1 MANTTTAQVVFK
13 GNTADLQK
21 KLKAAEKDM
30 KGFKDMGTK
39 AVKEVASLGAGFL
52 TVRAAVNGLKSAV
65 DLIANFEKANSELA
79 SVLGTTL
86 NGVKELSDAAQVLGR
101 STKFTAAEV
110 TSLQTALARLGF
122 SSGQIQDMEEPVLKF
137 AAAVGTDLSSAADFA
152 GAALRS
158 FGLQSKDTKE
168 LLDMMAAS
176 TTKSALDFSK
186 LQTSISTVGPV
197 AKAFGLSASETVAF
211 LGSLANAGFDAST
224 AATALRNILLNLA
237 DSNGN
242 LAKGLGYT
250 ATTMPEI
257 IAALRDLNARGV
269 DLNETL
275 GMTDKRSVAA
285 FNAFLAGVDTLD
297 ALNNELKDVDG
308 SLDQMYDT
316 MTDNVTGSVNKLN
329 SAWQGLVLQLSGSA
343 GIIKN
348 TIDLL
353 TKFVEAA
360 NRAFFKQARVDA
372 AADFFSKG
380 LEEAMQNGGVEAAEA
395 WYNSMMDTIDKK
407 FRQSIDAD
415 PRKYRANMEGI
426 QKAWAAFGAKYFV
439 NGPEAPANLNSG
451 DSGNVTIPKIDPG
464 GSNTQAT
471 KNLTQAIAELRVEMA
486 GAQAIAAAFGTE
498 LDGED
503 AMLRTMKSGIESLAK
518 TYGIEEEAIKQLIEE
533 YKNLKAERRESSIIA
548 APLEQLTG
556 PTATG
561 HSMAGLMG
569 FMAPELTS
577 EQKQYYEF
585 LQGMVD
591 ASERANEAIS
601 AAIVD
606 GISNSIQYL
615 ADCLAGLEEFDGGTL
630 LRSLLSPLAE
640 ACIQIGELVM
650 ATGFASDAFQKS
662 ITNPYAAI
670 AAGAALIAVGAIAKA
685 GMNAAVKNVGSGGG
699 YSTSVAS
706 SAYTSNA
713 SNPSSFGREMEVKVT
728 GTLTANGSQLVA
740 VLNNEHNRNSYT
752 T

>member
-21 KLKAAEKDM
+21 KLKSAEKDM
-30 KGFKDMGTK
+30 QSFKDMGEK
-39 AVKEVASLGAGFL
+39 AAKGLVSLGAGFL

-137 AAAVGTDLSSAADFA
+137 AAAVGTDLASAADFA

-158 FGLQSKDTKE
+158 FGLQSKDTQE

-269 DLNETL
+269 DLHETL

-297 ALNNELKDVDG
+297 ALNNELQDVDG

-439 NGPEAPANLNSG
+439 NGPEAPANLNAGGGST
-451 DSGNVTIPKIDPG
+451 SPTITPVDPG
-464 GSNTQAT
+464 GSNKKAVKDLAT
-471 KNLTQAIAELRVEMA
+471 AVAELRVEMA

-518 TYGIEEEAIKQLIEE
+518 TYGIEEEAIKQLIEG

-548 APLEQLTG
+548 APLERLTG

-561 HSMAGLMG
+561 HSMVGLMG
-569 FMAPELTS
+569 FNSPELTS

-591 ASERANEAIS
+591 ATEKANEAINE
-601 AAIVD
+601 AIVD

-615 ADCLAGLEEFDGGTL
+615 ADALWGLEEFDGSRVFAAL
-630 LRSLLSPLAE
+630 LTPLAE
-640 ACIQIGELVM
+640 ACVQMGELIM
-650 ATGFASDAFQKS
+650 AQGLASKAFQES
-662 ITNPYAAI
+662 LSNPYAAI
-670 AAGAALIAVGAIAKA
+670 AAGAALIAVGALVKA
-685 GMNAAVKNVGSGGG
+685 GLNSAIKSVSGGG